1 MQPPS
6 DIRVIVCDDHALY
19 RRGVVMELDDAE
31 GLEVIGEASGGDEAI
46 ELASAMAPDVVLM
59 DVRMPGTDGIAAT
72 RAITDA
78 LHTTKV
84 VMLSVSGEE
93 DDLFDAVRAGAVGY
107 LLKESSFDS
116 IADAVR
122 GAAAG
127 HSFVSPALAARL
139 LDDFRARANR
149 GHAGPADSAHL
160 SPREL
165 GILELL
171 ADGAENADIAVALD
185 LSEAGVRN
193 HVRNVLGKLHLQT
206 RAEAVLYAVRE
217 GLIRP

>member
-1 MQPPS
+1 MHGPS

-19 RRGVVMELDDAE
+19 RRGVIMELDDAD
-31 GLEVIGEASGGDEAI
+31 GIEVIGEASGGREAI

-116 IADAVR
+116 IAYAVR
-122 GAAAG
+122 GAASG

-139 LDDFRARANR
+139 LDEFRNRAARSEV
-149 GHAGPADSAHL
+149 GPADSAHL
-160 SPREL
+160 SPREVR
-165 GILELL
+165 ILELL
-171 ADGAENADIAVALD
+171 ADGAENADIAAALE
-185 LSEAGVRN
+185 LSEPGVRN
-193 HVRNVLGKLHLQT
+193 HVRNVLAKLHLQT

>member
-1 MQPPS
+1 MHPPS
-6 DIRVIVCDDHALY
+6 DIRVIVCDDHALF
-19 RRGVVMELDDAE
+19 RRGIVMELDDAD

-46 ELASAMAPDVVLM
+46 ELAASMAPDVVLM
-59 DVRMPGTDGIAAT
+59 DVRMPGIDGITAT
-72 RAITDA
+72 RSITEA

-107 LLKESSFDS
+107 LLKESSIDS
-116 IADAVR
+116 IAEAVR

-139 LDDFRARANR
+139 LADFRDRALR
-149 GHAGPADSAHL
+149 SHAGPADPSHL
-160 SPREL
+160 SSREIH
-165 GILELL
+165 ILELL
-171 ADGAENADIAVALD
+171 ATGADNADVATD
-185 LSEAGVRN
+185 LGLTEPAVRN
-193 HVRNVLGKLHLQT
+193 HVRNVLAKLHLQT
-206 RAEAVLYAVRE
+206 RTEAVLYAVRE

>member
-1 MQPPS
+1 MQGPS

-19 RRGVVMELDDAE
+19 RRGVVMELDDAD
-31 GLEVIGEASGGDEAI
+31 GLEVIGEAAGGDEAI
-46 ELASAMAPDVVLM
+46 ELATAMAPDVVLM

-139 LDDFRARANR
+139 LDEFRSRASR
-149 GHAGPADSAHL
+149 SMVGPADSAHL
-160 SPREL
+160 SSREVH
-165 GILELL
+165 ILELL
-171 ADGAENADIAVALD
+171 ADGADNTDIAAALE
-185 LSEAGVRN
+185 LSEPGVRN
-193 HVRNVLGKLHLQT
+193 HVRNVLAKLHLQT